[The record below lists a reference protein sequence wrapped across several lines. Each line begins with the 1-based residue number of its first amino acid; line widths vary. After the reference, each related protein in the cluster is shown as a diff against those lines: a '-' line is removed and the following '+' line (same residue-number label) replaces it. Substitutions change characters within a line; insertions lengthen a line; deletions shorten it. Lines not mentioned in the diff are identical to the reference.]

1 MDTPYIPP
9 HSFIPYIE
17 RVIGPIIPRK
27 VHRLPSGS
35 WWDEGA
41 GVGLQDDESGDEGD
55 GGDSDSSGAGVGDGE
70 NEDIGDNGEE

>member
-27 VHRLPSGS
+27 VQRLPPGS

-41 GVGLQDDESGDEGD
+41 GVGLQDDESRDE
-55 GGDSDSSGAGVGDGE
+55 GGDSDSSGAGVGGGE
-70 NEDIGDNGEE
+70 SEDIGDSGEE